1 MHVMQ
6 IYICANKL
14 MISFIGFPRHYV
26 KMSSII
32 GILVMTILIE
42 TLGYSFVYDIGRK
55 KTDK

>member
-1 MHVMQ
+1 
-6 IYICANKL
+6 

-32 GILVMTILIE
+32 GILVMTVLIE